1 MIARRAW
8 LKTALAAAAALA
20 LALPAAAAPRK
31 EDVTD
36 PAELNRLYLVVAA
49 DTGAANIGAWV
60 GVSGQML
67 RGAFEGNVPADRLNV
82 VYLDGAQVTRDNVL
96 AQIRAL
102 PATPNDA
109 VLFYYGGHGA
119 FDTKSGEHVFALS
132 AGAMYRREVLG
143 ALQEKQPGLVV
154 LLSDTCSSE
163 FTFQAGRRPGRV
175 RRPAPA
181 QALSPLFRSLF
192 FRHRSVA
199 DITAAQR
206 GSYAWYTPEGGVFTR
221 ALCGLLTADAQY
233 PNVTWA
239 DFSGALS
246 RDTDTIFQQI
256 KQGATEPPELVNQAS
271 QVPLVFSLANPAG
284 PQRVGPARGLK
295 LGAKVAA
302 ASGGVKV
309 VEVGAGSPAAR
320 LGLEPGDVILSV
332 NGVAAKSLAEYAK
345 LLDAAPQGK
354 ARLEIRQAGSGKV
367 VVKDVQLIQ
376 AR

>member
-1 MIARRAW
+1 MLARRAW
-8 LKTALAAAAALA
+8 LKSALAAVAALT
-20 LALPAAAAPRK
+20 LTLPAAAAPK

-36 PAELNRLYLVVAA
+36 PAELTRLHLIIAA

-60 GVSGQML
+60 GVSGQMV

-82 VYLDGAQVTRDNVL
+82 VYLDGAQVTRVNVL

-119 FDTKSGEHVFALS
+119 FDTKSGEHVFAMS

-143 ALQEKQPGLVV
+143 ALQEKQPGLIV

-181 QALSPLFRSLF
+181 PALSPLFRSLF
-192 FRHRSVA
+192 FRHRGVA

-206 GSYAWYTPEGGVFTR
+206 GTYAWYTADGGLFTR
-221 ALCGLLTADAQY
+221 ALCGRLAA
-233 PNVTWA
+233 PAEAPVSWA
-239 DFSGALS
+239 DFSAAVSQDTNAL
-246 RDTDTIFQQI
+246 FQQL

-271 QVPLVFSLANPAG
+271 QIPLVFSLANPAG
-284 PQRVGPARGLK
+284 PQRVSPAKGLK

-302 ASGGVKV
+302 ATGGVKV

-332 NGVAAKSLAEYAK
+332 NGVAARGLAEYAR

-367 VVKDVQLIQ
+367 VVKDVQLIR